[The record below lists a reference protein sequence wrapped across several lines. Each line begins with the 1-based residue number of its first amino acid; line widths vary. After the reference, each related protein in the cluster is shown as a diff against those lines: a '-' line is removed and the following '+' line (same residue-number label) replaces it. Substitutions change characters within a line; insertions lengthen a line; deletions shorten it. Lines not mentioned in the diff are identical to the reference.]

1 MTRLE
6 IEAFLAIIK
15 YGSISSAADRL
26 FVTQPALSRRIR
38 SIEEELGY
46 ELFERGRGVRNIKL
60 TEQGKEFVGQAEH
73 FLSLYREAEE
83 IPERKKRPVLR
94 LSSVNSLAA
103 YLLPEVLPGMMEGE
117 DGCSVVF
124 CSGRSLDF
132 YGYVESGAVDV
143 ALVSD
148 VVPSKKVIMFPAFQE
163 PYVFAGGKEWEGTER
178 VFPGMLDP
186 VNQIQMPW
194 NPEYEV
200 WHRKWFDSACA
211 PWMITDRMEFLE
223 AFLRGNKWAVVPL
236 MVAKR
241 LKNKDVW
248 CCPLEDGPEE
258 LKIYCLTRDR
268 KNNPLVERFLRL
280 VHREVSS
287 IEGIKSFL

>member
-15 YGSISSAADRL
+15 YGSISAAADRL
-26 FVTQPALSRRIR
+26 FVTQPALSRRIQ

-46 ELFERGRGVRNIKL
+46 ELFERGRGVRNVRL
-60 TEQGKEFVGQAEH
+60 TEQGREFTVLAEQ

-83 IPERKKRPVLR
+83 IPEKKRKPILR

-103 YLLPEVLPGMMEGE
+103 YLLPQVLPEMMEGE
-117 DGCSVVF
+117 AGCNVVF
-124 CSGRSLDF
+124 RSGCSLDF
-132 YGYVESGAVDV
+132 YGYVESGSVDV

-163 PYVFAGGKEWEGTER
+163 PYVFAGGKDWEGTER

-186 VNQIQMPW
+186 ANQIRMPW

-200 WHRKWFDSACA
+200 WHRKWFDSERVPGLNA
-211 PWMITDRMEFLE
+211 DRMEFLE
-223 AFLRGNKWAVVPL
+223 GFLKGEKWAVVPL
-236 MVAKR
+236 LVAAR
-241 LKNKDVW
+241 LKNKNIW
-248 CCPLEDGPEE
+248 CCPLEQGPED
-258 LKIYCLTRDR
+258 LKIYGLTRDR
-268 KNNPLVERFLRL
+268 SNPLVERFLEL
-280 VHREVSS
+280 VHQEVSS
-287 IEGIKSFL
+287 IEGIHSFLG